1 MYPKHAVWAITFFP
15 RNPWKSLDF
24 PVSARPCGHRA
35 GTTGKWIRPQAEA
48 KATACRVRVDAM
60 IRAIYVPPRNLSD
73 QPYFFK
79 EPPGGIVMPRVK
91 TIVITGFGTN
101 CEVESAFAATQAGS
115 DVTDIAYFSDVTAGR
130 TRLADYNLLIF
141 PGGFLDGDDLGA
153 AQAAALRWTHAKT
166 RTGEAVIDQLKAF
179 FEAGGLILGICNG
192 FQLLVKIGLLPGLF
206 GRYFVRE
213 LSLSNND
220 SGRFEDRWVTL
231 AANPA
236 CPCVFTRGI
245 SRIDLPVR
253 HGEGKLIPKN
263 QAVLDALWPRT
274 WWPCNTP
281 IRPRGSPRRNI
292 PKTPTAPPWASPD
305 SQTPRAASWGLCPIP
320 RPSTIRPTIPAG
332 PGARP
337 LSWAPCFWK
346 TAWPT
351 SNPRPEPPR
360 RRGEHAPNPRRAPA
374 VGRGHGPAA
383 RSFRNPSWTTT
394 PLP

>member
-1 MYPKHAVWAITFFP
+1 
-15 RNPWKSLDF
+15 
-24 PVSARPCGHRA
+24 
-35 GTTGKWIRPQAEA
+35 
-48 KATACRVRVDAM
+48 
-60 IRAIYVPPRNLSD
+60 
-73 QPYFFK
+73 
-79 EPPGGIVMPRVK
+79 MPRVK

-236 CPCVFTRGI
+236 CPCVFTRGV

-253 HGEGKLIPKN
+253 HGEGKLIPNN
-263 QAVLDALWPRT
+263 QAVLDALWAENLVALQYADPAT
-274 WWPCNTP
+274 GLPTENYP
-281 IRPRGSPRRNI
+281 ENPNGSPMGI
-292 PKTPTAPPWASPD
+292 AGLTDPTG
-305 SQTPRAASWGLCPIP
+305 RILGLMPHP
-320 RPSTIRPTIPAG
+320 EAFNHPTNH
-332 PGARP
+332 PG
-337 LSWAPCFWK
+337 W
-346 TAWPT
+346 T
-351 SNPRPEPPR
+351 
-360 RRGEHAPNPRRAPA
+360 RGETSVLGTVLLENGVAYLK
-374 VGRGHGPAA
+374 
-383 RSFRNPSWTTT
+383 SST
-394 PLP
+394 